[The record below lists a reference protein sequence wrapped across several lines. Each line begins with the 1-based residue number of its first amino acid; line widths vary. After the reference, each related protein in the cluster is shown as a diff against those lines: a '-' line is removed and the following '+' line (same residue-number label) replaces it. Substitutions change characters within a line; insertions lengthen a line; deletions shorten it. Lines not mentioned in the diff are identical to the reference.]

1 MSATPAVSTPDFLA
15 SIGEDLVQAFS
26 TRPDFG
32 SVGIVFHFHAGAV
45 VRVEVSR
52 SVLKKR
58 PENLRAD
65 NR

>member
-1 MSATPAVSTPDFLA
+1 MSATPTVSTPDFLS
-15 SIGEDLVQAFS
+15 SIGEDLAQAFS
-26 TRPDFG
+26 TRPEFG
-32 SVGIVFHFHAGAV
+32 SVGIVCHFHAGAV

-52 SVLKKR
+52 SVLKRR

>member
-1 MSATPAVSTPDFLA
+1 MSAAPAVSTPDFLA
-15 SIGEDLVQAFS
+15 SVGEDLVQAFS

-32 SVGIVFHFHAGAV
+32 SVGIIFHFHEGAV

-58 PENLRAD
+58 PENPRTGD
-65 NR
+65 Q